1 MSYTKG
7 QEIFSW
13 KGQIV
18 NILGFVRH
26 KICHSNST
34 LPLWYKTSHRQ
45 YINEWA
51 QLCFKKTL
59 LTLVG
64 SGL

>member
-7 QEIFSW
+7 QEFFSW
-13 KGQIV
+13 KSQIV

-34 LPLWYKTSHRQ
+34 HCGTKPVTDN
-45 YINEWA
+45 I
-51 QLCFKKTL
+51 
-59 LTLVG
+59 
-64 SGL
+64 